1 MTGWNW
7 RLGDW
12 RTMKLEGEGRRKVA
26 RLIFHTKSLHTITSQ
41 NYNCDKVKII
51 YCYVSLI
58 FLLRMRSNGVAKA
71 SSDFDSMFWLFI
83 FFKSHQSP
91 TLSISKCLNL
101 KRDRQFREFISC
113 PVLIGISRLNFGLES
128 VSDWQGN
135 YQDKLEHPTCQ
146 QHMTYYQ
153 DYFIKII
160 LSVLYVICTTMLIFG
175 LFGIFFFPKIN
186 AQDEMKID
194 QNKNI
199 HWKRHCEKVTNDAK
213 GYSCLKAKNTEMKY
227 IIDSPDTSAIGKLV
241 KETKIEGCQNIG
253 GCNLILKLGMVSK

>member
-1 MTGWNW
+1 
-7 RLGDW
+7 
-12 RTMKLEGEGRRKVA
+12 
-26 RLIFHTKSLHTITSQ
+26 
-41 NYNCDKVKII
+41 
-51 YCYVSLI
+51 
-58 FLLRMRSNGVAKA
+58 
-71 SSDFDSMFWLFI
+71 
-83 FFKSHQSP
+83 
-91 TLSISKCLNL
+91 
-101 KRDRQFREFISC
+101 
-113 PVLIGISRLNFGLES
+113 
-128 VSDWQGN
+128 
-135 YQDKLEHPTCQ
+135 
-146 QHMTYYQ
+146 
-153 DYFIKII
+153 
-160 LSVLYVICTTMLIFG
+160 MLIFG